1 MKHTNLKK
9 KSHRLRPQQLV
20 IQFTDRFQSLFQT
33 LIIAHPLLDLRALLP
48 TNAELPRLPT
58 RVGYREHPDRMSSSG
73 PALRTIRHARGC
85 SKCRAGGG
93 HPVWVL
99 TVTYPGGKT
108 RQFSIRREQRTQVQQ
123 WVRNYQRLKEGL
135 EAISEL
141 NHELLRP

>member
-1 MKHTNLKK
+1 M
-9 KSHRLRPQQLV
+9 
-20 IQFTDRFQSLFQT
+20 
-33 LIIAHPLLDLRALLP
+33 
-48 TNAELPRLPT
+48 
-58 RVGYREHPDRMSSSG
+58 
-73 PALRTIRHARGC
+73 
-85 SKCRAGGG
+85 
-93 HPVWVL
+93 L